1 MPVRVLLHG
10 RAASSDGVEL
20 APGAFARDVATRGQ
34 MLLHIE
40 FLSRYAGESAYCV
53 CTREPPHLPQVAEL
67 FPWVHFL
74 AFGAPHEYDPER
86 PALDSA
92 LDSPITAQTVG
103 NITRYTAA
111 YTCEAARGLAAI
123 EYAGSL
129 VMICHGE
136 DPAHQ
141 LCLHVHT
148 RAAYSLLELSAM
160 PCDYIEGELILPI
173 YIDPSKSLLLL
184 VAHGAVKGRRYDPSL
199 LSQELGA
206 PAMARAPRP
215 VALTPRPPPAGFF
228 QTVQRASEAYD
239 IQAQDL
245 IVASYAQRFAPL
257 HGFSTIIA
265 EYKARMALDAACT
278 PAVAS

>member
-10 RAASSDGVEL
+10 HAASSEGVAL

-53 CTREPPHLPQVAEL
+53 CTREPPHLQRVAEL

-92 LDSPITAQTVG
+92 LDSPITAQTAG
-103 NITRYTAA
+103 NITRYTAP
-111 YTCEAARGLAAI
+111 YTCEAARGLASI
-123 EYAGSL
+123 EYRGSL

-136 DPAHQ
+136 EPAHQ
-141 LCLHVHT
+141 LCLHIHT
-148 RAAYSLLELSAM
+148 RAAYSLLELTTM
-160 PCDYIEGELILPI
+160 PGDYIDGELILPI
-173 YIDPSKSLLLL
+173 YIDPAKSLLLL
-184 VAHGAVKGRRYDPSL
+184 VAQGAVTGRRYDPVL
-199 LSQELGA
+199 LSQELGGPD
-206 PAMARAPRP
+206 PARPRSP
-215 VALTPRPPPAGFF
+215 PPLTPARAGFF

-239 IQAQDL
+239 SQVQDL
-245 IVASYAQRFAPL
+245 IVGSYAQRFAPL

-278 PAVAS
+278 PVEPP